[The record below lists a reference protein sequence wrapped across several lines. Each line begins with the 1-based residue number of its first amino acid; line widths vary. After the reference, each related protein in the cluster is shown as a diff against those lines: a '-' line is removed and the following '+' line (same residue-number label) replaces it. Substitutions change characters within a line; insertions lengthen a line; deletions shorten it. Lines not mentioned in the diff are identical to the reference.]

1 MDIESIFRKPGRD
14 WTPEEIQAVFDWLQ
28 REMLDKL
35 LRLRLPE
42 MNVDRWREEGDAN
55 GQAGGVA
62 QDATPELLCGLTS
75 LLTHDGGSSHKS

>member
-35 LRLRLPE
+35 VRFATGLHSVNWTKNERLNWQRI
-42 MNVDRWREEGDAN
+42 W
-55 GQAGGVA
+55 
-62 QDATPELLCGLTS
+62 
-75 LLTHDGGSSHKS
+75 